1 LSLQTRLFVFFI
13 AIVVLPLGLAAL
25 LGQRILVNELEERT
39 LASLRAARPAS
50 AAVYNLR
57 VLIARD
63 RAQDIASSERV
74 GQLIQEN
81 RFALLSDFLEDWI
94 ARQRDVEDEIPINY
108 VVVANPQ
115 GEVLSEALA
124 GSNFLPSVDPP
135 EAEDIVDQDSE
146 ASRLLIRAIVPIRTA
161 GDAPIATLVA
171 GFYLDNTFLDALS
184 EDTGVNTSL
193 FVDGTAVSSTVPEV
207 RIAEGPVMADLG
219 RAAREGFIRAD
230 LAGAP
235 VYAAPIAISEEL
247 SVAEIA
253 LVMSSSQE
261 PILAVGRTIR
271 GYLVVL
277 VILAAAGSA
286 LLGFMLARAIA
297 RPLRELSDGA
307 NAIAGGNYD
316 LNIEVRSRDEVGQ
329 LARAFNEMSQRLSV
343 HINELKQSR
352 EELKRALTR
361 FAETLRS
368 THDLE
373 RMVELVLDTSLDTLR
388 SERGM
393 LMWMGPARDTLEV
406 TMSRGIADPD
416 FELDVGQGLAGYVA
430 KTGEPIRIPNGDA
443 APTPHPAEP
452 PFRTAL
458 SVPIFSEERVIG
470 VLGIFD
476 KEEGLNFTEADMGT
490 LLSLADQAGVAIE
503 NVLLHEETKRQAI
516 TDGLTQTWN
525 YRYFQMRYMQ
535 EIERSAR
542 FQRPFS
548 LMVLDIDDFKSINDT
563 HGHQFGDSVLIE
575 LAGRIGREIRDIDV
589 LARYGGEEFLLILP
603 ETDLEG
609 GLKTAEKVRRAVADK
624 PFVGDPPVD
633 VTVSLGVACF
643 PEHGQDGKTLQDRA
657 DAAMYMA
664 KGKGKNRVSVYGGES
679 QLAG

>member
-1 LSLQTRLFVFFI
+1 MSLQTRLFVFFI

-25 LGQRILVNELEERT
+25 LGQRVLVNELEERT
-39 LASLRAARPAS
+39 LASLRAASPAS

-74 GQLIQEN
+74 GQLIQER
-81 RFALLSDFLEDWI
+81 RFGALSDFLEDWI
-94 ARQRDVEDEIPINY
+94 ARQRDVDDEIPINY

-124 GSNFLPSVDPP
+124 GSNFLSTVDPP
-135 EAEDIVDQDSE
+135 EAEDIIDQESE
-146 ASRLLIRAIVPIRTA
+146 ASRLLIRAIVPIRTS

-171 GFYLDNTFLDALS
+171 GFYLDNDFMGALS
-184 EDTGVNTSL
+184 EDTGVDISL
-193 FVDGTAVSSTVPEV
+193 FVDSAAASSTVPEV
-207 RIAEGPVMADLG
+207 RLAEGPVRADLG

-230 LAGAP
+230 LAGSP
-235 VYAAPIAISEEL
+235 VYAAPIAISQDL
-247 SVAEIA
+247 SVDEIA
-253 LVMSSSQE
+253 LVMTSSQE
-261 PILAVGRTIR
+261 PIQALGRTIR

-277 VILAAAGSA
+277 VVLAAAGSA

-297 RPLRELSDGA
+297 RPLRELADGA
-307 NAIAGGNYD
+307 NAIAAGNYD

-329 LARAFNEMSQRLSV
+329 LARSFNEMSQRLSV

-388 SERGM
+388 AERGM

-406 TMSRGIADPD
+406 TMSRGIAEPD
-416 FELDVGQGLAGYVA
+416 FELDLGQGLAGFVA
-430 KTGEPIRIPNGDA
+430 QSGEPVRIPNGDS

-452 PFRTAL
+452 PFRTVL

-563 HGHQFGDSVLIE
+563 HGHQFGDAVLIE

-609 GLKTAEKVRRAVADK
+609 GLKTAEKIRKAVADR
-624 PFVGDPPVD
+624 PFVGDPAVD